1 MSARTM
7 QLFMLEPD
15 EDDRLLTKSV
25 FTDKE
30 YPVHL
35 SFFQTDHELMGLLTT
50 LPASHYPD
58 LVLVSGD
65 LKPDGKTLEFVTTF
79 KSNDR
84 YNWIP
89 LVVVS
94 NQLPPEQV
102 LGFYQA
108 GAASFIAKPFTN
120 ELAMKKIDVF
130 IKYWLEVVELP
141 GK

>member
-1 MSARTM
+1 MPARTM

-35 SFFQTDHELMGLLTT
+35 TFFTTDHEILGLLTS
-50 LPASHYPD
+50 LEAAHYPD

-65 LKPDGKTLEFVTTF
+65 LKPDGKTLEFISTF
-79 KSNDR
+79 RSTER

-102 LGFYQA
+102 RSLYQA
-108 GAASFIAKPFTN
+108 GANTYISKPFTN
-120 ELAMKKIDVF
+120 DLAMKKIDVF
-130 IKYWLEVVELP
+130 IKYWLEVAELP
-141 GK
+141 KK

>member
-1 MSARTM
+1 MPSRTM

-35 SFFQTDHELMGLLTT
+35 SFFTTDHELLGLLTSLET
-50 LPASHYPD
+50 SHYPD
-58 LVLVSGD
+58 LVLLSGT
-65 LKPDGKTLEFVTTF
+65 LKPEGKTLDFITTF
-79 KSNDR
+79 RSTER

-102 LGFYQA
+102 LSLYRA
-108 GAASFIAKPFTN
+108 GASSFIAKPFTN
-120 ELAMKKIDVF
+120 ELAMKKMDVF

-141 GK
+141 KK

>member
-1 MSARTM
+1 MPARTM

-35 SFFQTDHELMGLLTT
+35 SFFRTDHELLGLLTT
-50 LPASHYPD
+50 LEATHYPD

-65 LKPDGKTLEFVTTF
+65 LKPDGKTLDFITTF
-79 KSNDR
+79 KSVER

-89 LVVVS
+89 VVVVS
-94 NQLPPEQV
+94 NQLPPDQV
-102 LGFYQA
+102 IRFYQA
-108 GAASFIAKPFTN
+108 GAGSFIAKPFTN
-120 ELAMKKIDVF
+120 DLAMKKMDVF
-130 IKYWLEVVELP
+130 VKYWLEVVELP
-141 GK
+141 KK

>member
-1 MSARTM
+1 MPARTM

-35 SFFQTDHELMGLLTT
+35 SFFTTDHELSGLLTS
-50 LPASHYPD
+50 LESSHYPD
-58 LVLVSGD
+58 LVLLSGN
-65 LKPDGKTLEFVTTF
+65 LKPEGKTLDFITSFRSTERF
-79 KSNDR
+79 
-84 YNWIP
+84 NWIP

-102 LGFYQA
+102 RSFYQA
-108 GAASFIAKPFTN
+108 GASSFITKPFTN
-120 ELAMKKIDVF
+120 DLAMKKMDVF

-141 GK
+141 KK